1 MSLLRPH
8 IVNWSRNS
16 PRGMQTGNDTADS
29 FEEACEIAQARVRGA
44 GLPATAAVIESTSR
58 KTCRTYIKDFDARV
72 TYIDPLHPVMAEALA
87 AFSPRRAA

>member
-1 MSLLRPH
+1 MSLH
-8 IVNWSRNS
+8 IINWSRNNIG
-16 PRGMQTGNDTADS
+16 GMQTGNDTADS

-72 TYIDPLHPVMAEALA
+72 TYIDPLHPVMAEVLTPFFPSLA
-87 AFSPRRAA
+87 A